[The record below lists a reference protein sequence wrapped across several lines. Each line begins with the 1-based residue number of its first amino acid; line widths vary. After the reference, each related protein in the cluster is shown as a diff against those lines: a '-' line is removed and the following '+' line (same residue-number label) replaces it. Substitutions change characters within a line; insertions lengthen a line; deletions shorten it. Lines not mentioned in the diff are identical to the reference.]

1 MKKLL
6 LFVALIY
13 GGYQGWGKY
22 SASKAQVPLFTAP
35 YVAVYG
41 RNSCGFTQQML
52 KNVKASNLQY
62 YFFDVDDQAVSTSLH
77 SRMTAAHISTQM
89 YNLPVVDVNGV
100 LSIRP
105 EFNDVL
111 AKYKLVGA
119 LSSH

>member
-6 LFVALIY
+6 VFAAIIY
-13 GGYQGWGKY
+13 AAYQGWQKY

-41 RNSCGFTQQML
+41 RKTCGFTTRML

-62 YFFDVDDQAVSTSLH
+62 YFFDVDDQAIALDLQ
-77 SRMTAAHISTQM
+77 SRMTAANISTQM
-89 YNLPVVDVNGV
+89 YNLPVVDVNGK

-105 EFNDVL
+105 EFDAVL
-111 AKYKLVGA
+111 AGYREK
-119 LSSH
+119 